1 MPVVTRNRKNGT
13 ETKAEVPVK
22 KAKQTTKVTSKKT
35 KKSSEEVEAEDPKDL
50 KEEKKVEEPEKTEEK
65 NVKEPEKAE
74 EKTDAKAEEE
84 PSKDDKKNED
94 EEDRTAEDDSKAE
107 KKEEPIKIEEGGNCP
122 DFELPLNDGTE
133 LKLKDFGE
141 KTLVLYYYP
150 KDSTPGCTTEANG
163 FSAAIAEFEKKNVTV
178 IGVSADSAKSHCSFI
193 EKQGLKF
200 KLATDEKLA
209 IGSMLG
215 IKTGAKRQTFLI
227 ENGKFKKIWKKVS
240 VKSHAKDVLA
250 AL

>member
-22 KAKQTTKVTSKKT
+22 KAKKTTKATSKKA
-35 KKSSEEVEAEDPKDL
+35 KKSSEEVEEPKDL
-50 KEEKKVEEPEKTEEK
+50 KEEKKVEEPEKVEEK
-65 NVKEPEKAE
+65 NVDEV
-74 EKTDAKAEEE
+74 AKPEEE
-84 PSKDDKKNED
+84 QKPSEDGKKNED
-94 EEDRTAEDDSKAE
+94 EEDRTAEDDTKAE
-107 KKEEPIKIEEGGNCP
+107 KKEEPIKIEEGGKCP
-122 DFELPLNDGTE
+122 DFKLPLNDGTE
-133 LKLKDFGE
+133 LKLEDFVE
-141 KTLVLYYYP
+141 KTLILYYYP
-150 KDSTPGCTTEANG
+150 KDSTPGCTTEAKG
-163 FSAAIAEFEKKNVTV
+163 FSAAIEEFEKKDVTV
-178 IGVSADSAKSHCSFI
+178 IGVSADTAKSHCSFI

-215 IKTGAKRQTFLI
+215 IKTNAKRQTFLI